1 MNYDY
6 EQTAFSKCL
15 MAGLATGIIIIP
27 INLIYNFIYR
37 HITSFS
43 LSLVINVTSIIF
55 SSFIL
60 CMLAGL
66 VFYFIVPYLK
76 KSKNIYTLLFLVI
89 TAVVILL
96 GLHFQRSDNPIVS
109 NQFRGLYLGDVIISG
124 LASAFLIPWL
134 ATHKNVFF
142 N

>member
-6 EQTAFSKCL
+6 EQTAFSKCV

-27 INLIYNFIYR
+27 VNLIYNFIYR
-37 HITSFS
+37 HITGFS
-43 LSLVINVTSIIF
+43 MSLAINVTSIIF

-60 CMLAGL
+60 CMLASL
-66 VFYFIVPYLK
+66 LFYFIVPYLN
-76 KSKNIYTLLFLVI
+76 KSKNIYFLLVLVI
-89 TAVVILL
+89 TAVVIFS
-96 GLHFQRSDNPIVS
+96 GFHFQRSDNLIIAE
-109 NQFRGLYLGDVIISG
+109 QFKKLYLGDVIISG
-124 LASAFLIPWL
+124 LASTFLLPWL